1 MHDHTLR
8 APVSLGAD
16 KGNDDRPH
24 SYGRAKPLFSCATAL
39 IAIAY
44 LIHTAPTAARVPYD
58 SVFECAPPP
67 LASHLRT
74 HGCIHQHERAHHTA
88 AASRPRS
95 TTNGRC
101 GPPPCPHPNA
111 NANPNSSFLACRPNL
126 PLSLKSL
133 DAGARPDH
141 GDLSPSEIEA
151 RGLLPKP

>member
-67 LASHLRT
+67 TCLA
-74 HGCIHQHERAHHTA
+74 
-88 AASRPRS
+88 P
-95 TTNGRC
+95 
-101 GPPPCPHPNA
+101 
-111 NANPNSSFLACRPNL
+111 ANPWLHPPARACPPHRGGVSAPQHDQRALRPTAL
-126 PLSLKSL
+126 P
-133 DAGARPDH
+133 
-141 GDLSPSEIEA
+141 SP
-151 RGLLPKP
+151 